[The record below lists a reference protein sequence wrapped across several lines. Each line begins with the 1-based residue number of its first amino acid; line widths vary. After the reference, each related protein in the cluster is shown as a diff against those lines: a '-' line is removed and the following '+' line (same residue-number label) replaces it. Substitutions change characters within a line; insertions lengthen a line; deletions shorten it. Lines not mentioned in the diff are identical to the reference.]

1 MESEH
6 SAGTEASGAP
16 GFCVWLTGL
25 SASGKTT
32 TANAVAAL
40 LAGRGREVTLLD
52 GDAMRS
58 QRAPGLGFTRAD
70 RDLNVRT
77 IGAAAAEVVRSGG
90 AAVCAA
96 ISPYRTT
103 RDECRGMMAPGRFF
117 EVFVDTPLR
126 VCQERDPK
134 GLYARAARGELTQ
147 FTGIDDPYE
156 PPLRPEITLDTVG
169 RSLQENAGEI
179 VRRLIEAG
187 LMA

>member
-1 MESEH
+1 MTMRES
-6 SAGTEASGAP
+6 ARL
-16 GFCVWLTGL
+16 FCLF
-25 SASGKTT
+25 
-32 TANAVAAL
+32 AA
-40 LAGRGREVTLLD
+40 
-52 GDAMRS
+52 
-58 QRAPGLGFTRAD
+58 
-70 RDLNVRT
+70 
-77 IGAAAAEVVRSGG
+77 G